1 MSLKLTILGCHS
13 ATPRINAHPTSQFL
27 EIKNHH
33 FLIDCGEG
41 TQVQL
46 RKFGV
51 KFSKIKHIFISHLHG
66 DHFFGLVGLIST
78 FRLLNRETE
87 LHVYGPKGIKE
98 AITLQ
103 LKLSNSW
110 TQYPLLFRE
119 LTSFKSE
126 LIFEDKKVE
135 GFPFQ
140 YSITLKYELT
150 NTALSLDVEIKN
162 LDSNS
167 FPFNLGWHPYF
178 STTNLF
184 NSTLL
189 LNSYKKIVV
198 NNSMIPVNEEE
209 INWEKPI
216 KIENKTF
223 DDCYVLNNN
232 SITFKTPE
240 YQFEFSFSTTEN
252 YLQLYTPLNRK
263 TIAIEPQ
270 TAPAN
275 SFNNGKGIQVLK
287 PNESY
292 NLNWNIN
299 LKP

>member
-1 MSLKLTILGCHS
+1 MFIVKHIKNSSEDCVELKNSDNSSCAKINLKLGGSLLELQLQNKTLIASKDVLPYHHSFASAILFPF
-13 ATPRINAHPTSQFL
+13 TNRIEKGRYIFNNTTYKLDCNKTDEDNAIH
-27 EIKNHH
+27 
-33 FLIDCGEG
+33 
-41 TQVQL
+41 
-46 RKFGV
+46 
-51 KFSKIKHIFISHLHG
+51 
-66 DHFFGLVGLIST
+66 GLVYNKAFEVIDE
-78 FRLLNRETE
+78 ETSSD
-87 LHVYGPKGIKE
+87 K
-98 AITLQ
+98 AIVSIT
-103 LKLSNSW
+103 
-110 TQYPLLFRE
+110 YV
-119 LTSFKSE
+119 
-126 LIFEDKKVE
+126 EDKKVE

-198 NNSMIPVNEEE
+198 NNNMIPVNEEE